1 MSTFQDCIVSL
12 LDLNDFRKVL
22 TKNSKRAVRTMRM
35 FHKLV
40 DERASAMSAHD
51 EVCFWQDSV
60 LLLASVNSSQRSYER
75 VMNDVSM
82 LKKAIDSIHPDFCH
96 AVCVKGQSFP
106 DPRQDTDNAKPRI
119 IYLSAS
125 SLAFANCFDIERH
138 LKYRK
143 ADWYI
148 DSRITAKIKTR
159 LVDYTHKINL
169 LPRNTKRDIHVFRG
183 SFRAEP

>member
-12 LDLNDFRKVL
+12 LDLNDFRKSL
-22 TKNSKRAVRTMRM
+22 TKKSKQAVRTMRM

-40 DERASAMSAHD
+40 DERASTMNAHD

-60 LLLASVNSSQRSYER
+60 LLLASVNPSQRSYER
-75 VMNDVSM
+75 VMNDVLT
-82 LKKAIDSIHPDFCH
+82 LKKAIDSIHSCH
-96 AVCVKGQSFP
+96 AICVKGQSFP
-106 DPRQDTDNAKPRI
+106 DLRQNINNARPRI

-125 SLAFANCFDIERH
+125 SLAFTNCFDVEHH
-138 LKYRK
+138 LKAFK

-159 LVDYTHKINL
+159 LADYTRKISL
-169 LPRNTKRDIHVFRG
+169 LPRSTERDIHVFHG